1 MSKQMAPCDRV
12 RSQGHSVSK
21 TSDFTYGHTRD
32 VWVPDLGDELH
43 DGWLKRVV
51 GWYPDVDK
59 EGSALVRSVGW
70 ALEDALEVSEVIECI
85 GSCS

>member
-1 MSKQMAPCDRV
+1 M
-12 RSQGHSVSK
+12 
-21 TSDFTYGHTRD
+21 
-32 VWVPDLGDELH
+32 PDLGDELH
-43 DGWLKRVV
+43 DGWLERVV
-51 GWYPDVDK
+51 GWYSDVDK